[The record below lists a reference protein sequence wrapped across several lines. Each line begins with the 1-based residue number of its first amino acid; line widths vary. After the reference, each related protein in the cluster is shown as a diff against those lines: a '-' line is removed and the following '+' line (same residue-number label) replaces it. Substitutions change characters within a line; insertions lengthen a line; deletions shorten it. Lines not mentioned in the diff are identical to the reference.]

1 MVERTGEEPEMG
13 KQDRQRDNEGKDE
26 QSAPIEIPRGQNEP
40 SQDEQ
45 HAERRPDR
53 NGPGQC
59 RVLRQEQIKQTRQ
72 HNNRQIRYPG
82 PVHQRAAIRPKA
94 ILMKIEPPLPR
105 QQVTDLHKPH
115 DIVTIWARLAK
126 PPLKKAHRDNA
137 QKN

>member
-1 MVERTGEEPEMG
+1 MVEGAGEEPEMG

-26 QSAPIEIPRGQNEP
+26 KSATIEIPRGQNEP
-40 SQDEQ
+40 AQDEQ
-45 HAERRPDR
+45 HTERWPDR

-59 RVLRQEQIKQTRQ
+59 RVLRQEQVKQTRQ

-82 PVHQRAAIRPKA
+82 PVHQRAAIRPEA

-115 DIVTIWARLAK
+115 DIIAIGPGLAK
-126 PPLKKAHRDNA
+126 PAFK
-137 QKN
+137 